1 MTTDTGTRVREIRAE
16 EITAKVAE
24 LCEEAAHVLPE
35 DVVAGL
41 QKAERSEKSPLG
53 KQVLIELLENVD
65 IAKRERIPL
74 CQDTGTTVVMAEVG
88 QDVHIVGGS
97 LRDAINAG
105 VGKGYTEGYLRAS
118 IVDHPFSTRVNTK
131 NNTPAVIHT
140 EIVPGD
146 KLHLT
151 VVPKGGGCE
160 NMTKFQIMLPGR
172 GKEGITEFVL
182 RTIEESG
189 GNPCPPLVVGVGV
202 GGSAEYAMFLA
213 KKAITRPVGAE
224 SDDDE
229 TRQFEH
235 ELLEKVNALGV
246 GPQAVGGS
254 NTAMAVNIETYPTH
268 ITSLPVAV
276 NLQCHSARSKHA
288 EL

>member
-1 MTTDTGTRVREIRAE
+1 
-16 EITAKVAE
+16 
-24 LCEEAAHVLPE
+24 
-35 DVVAGL
+35 
-41 QKAERSEKSPLG
+41 
-53 KQVLIELLENVD
+53 
-65 IAKRERIPL
+65 
-74 CQDTGTTVVMAEVG
+74 
-88 QDVHIVGGS
+88 
-97 LRDAINAG
+97 
-105 VGKGYTEGYLRAS
+105 
-118 IVDHPFSTRVNTK
+118 
-131 NNTPAVIHT
+131 
-140 EIVPGD
+140 
-146 KLHLT
+146 
-151 VVPKGGGCE
+151 
-160 NMTKFQIMLPGR
+160 MTKFQIMLPGR

-224 SDDDE
+224 SDDEE